1 MPVPHHMELITLRE
15 AATTLGVKDTA
26 TAAKWLADNGIA
38 VHVICRVRKVFAVE
52 VAIALDRI
60 YVRELMRKHPN
71 DWEYRYQ
78 IVAKDPAV
86 CRLVIAEVSNEFH
99 SATAKVRPLS
109 DSDKKLIQKLKQR

>member
-1 MPVPHHMELITLRE
+1 MISLRE
-15 AATTLGVKDTA
+15 VAVWLDVKDVDTVVR
-26 TAAKWLADNGIA
+26 WLHEHNIS
-38 VHVICRVRKVFAVE
+38 VHLVCRVRKVFAVD
-52 VAIALDRI
+52 VAIALDRL

-86 CRLVIAEVSNEFH
+86 CRLVIAEVQNSFQQK
-99 SATAKVRPLS
+99 TAKVRPLS